1 MAKQEYGKEGWN
13 EFRKEILQLVMLY
26 KQVKEYTDFDKTKIN
41 YIKTFFYLS
50 RDNAIASFFIKVGF
64 VISDGSPTLRN
75 FLSTEEMLELLNVY
89 QPKVQLI
96 RDKVYAHNNKTK
108 FPRTFKLTNDD
119 VDEVYNKIISLSQQI
134 DSRFEESYI
143 YEWINGYEGIKSL
156 EHIIESSNKYHELH
170 EQILANGLKAY
181 VEMSIT
187 SGELKISQK
196 LNDS

>member
-1 MAKQEYGKEGWN
+1 MAKQEYGKEGWS

-41 YIKTFFYLS
+41 CIKTFFYLS

-96 RDKVYAHNNKTK
+96 RNKVYAHNNKTK
-108 FPRTFKLTNDD
+108 LPRTFKLTNND
-119 VDEVYNKIISLSQQI
+119 VEEVYNKIISLSQQI
-134 DSRFEESYI
+134 DSRFEQSYI

-170 EQILANGLKAY
+170 EQVRANGLKAY

-187 SGELKISQK
+187 SGELKIFQK
-196 LNDS
+196 LTDS